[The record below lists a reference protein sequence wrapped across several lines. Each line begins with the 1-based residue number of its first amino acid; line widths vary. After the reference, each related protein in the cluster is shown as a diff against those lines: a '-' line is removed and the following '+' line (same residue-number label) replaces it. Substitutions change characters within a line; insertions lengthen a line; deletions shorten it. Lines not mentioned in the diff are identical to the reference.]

1 MNCFISY
8 VSLIKAVV
16 RIGTTVLEAS
26 AKEFEEHLYVCFLD
40 ILVLM
45 GHLNLHSRDA

>member
-1 MNCFISY
+1 MSY

-40 ILVLM
+40 IPLLLM
-45 GHLNLHSRDA
+45 GQLNLHLRDT